1 MFDFNKFKNGEIA
14 IVCKTREEALKFHEL
29 AGEAGVKWI
38 TGESPRMAFG
48 YNEYYSES
56 KGGNTYQCGY
66 GHPSE
71 QMTCGSLDGLLTDQP
86 GKYEIVFFDE
96 INTLEVN
103 LDDFLSLLMGDTRN
117 V

>member
-38 TGESPRMAFG
+38 TGESPRKTFG
-48 YNEYYSES
+48 YKKYYSEF
-56 KGGNTYQCGY
+56 KGGNAYQCGY
-66 GHPSE
+66 DHPRE
-71 QMTCGSLDGLLTDQP
+71 PMTYGSLGGLLTNKP
-86 GKYEIVFFDE
+86 NKYEIVFFDE